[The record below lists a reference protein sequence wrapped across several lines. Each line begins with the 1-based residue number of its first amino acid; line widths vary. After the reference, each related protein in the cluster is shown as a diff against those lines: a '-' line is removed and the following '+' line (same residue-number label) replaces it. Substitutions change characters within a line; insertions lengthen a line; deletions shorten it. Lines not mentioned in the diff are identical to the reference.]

1 MKLEKVLMKT
11 IFKKTLVAVALA
23 GLSAN
28 AFAAVDT
35 VTDSVAVTYS
45 AQRLDNTATTVTIP
59 RENYEITLGAE
70 YAIGDIIK
78 FTFSNDAIA
87 ASQFRSTITTSDTLA
102 VTGLPAANVAGA
114 TLTLGLLSS
123 DATSVTY
130 RVTEVSA
137 ALTTVGQKF
146 TIAANATFAASAAK
160 LKTGSGITVT
170 YSAQTA
176 SGVII
181 DAGSTA
187 KPTFQLVHTA
197 TEYTS
202 KVDEA
207 LNATIDVEEGRLL
220 FSNVGGHSTTVD
232 RLGVTAAQVAGIDTD
247 GAAGP
252 LGVTAFTSPTALVKV
267 KHVINGD
274 FSWVVDATPAT
285 ASIVPVDATLA
296 IAGCTGA
303 VDAGDATWT
312 ATSVTF
318 ECTNAAAIDLDFN
331 VVQGSGTGASA
342 RVLPVGKYTYS
353 GDVTFNAGAADQV
366 LNVATGTAAG
376 EWTLN
381 GSNVNVPY
389 MVFGTLNGLAY
400 GQIINVANTSSVEG
414 DIVVDVWKDDGSV
427 LLSNIKVATSK
438 ANSTTS
444 IAGAIRTALAGAGFT
459 DGKVS
464 LRIVTN
470 APDNAVSVYSAYVDS
485 VTRERAIVNNDS
497 AVQYKGNA
505 L

>member
-1 MKLEKVLMKT
+1 MKT

-45 AQRLDNTATTVTIP
+45 VERLDNTASTVTIP

-87 ASQFRSTITTSDTLA
+87 ASQYRSTITTSNTLLA
-102 VTGLPAANVAGA
+102 TGLPDTNSAGA

-146 TIAANATFAASAAK
+146 TIAAGATLAASAAK
-160 LKTGSGITVT
+160 LKSGSGLTVT
-170 YSAQTA
+170 YAAQT
-176 SGVII
+176 SNGVVI

-202 KVDEA
+202 RVDEK

-220 FSNVGGHSTTVD
+220 FSNVGAHSTTVD
-232 RLGVTAAQVAGIDTD
+232 RLGVTAAQVPGIDTD
-247 GAAGP
+247 GTGALP
-252 LGVTAFTSPTALVKV
+252 VTNFTSPTTLVSV
-267 KHVINGD
+267 EHVIKGD
-274 FSWVVDATPAT
+274 FSWVVDSTPSTT
-285 ASIVPVDATLA
+285 ALNPVDATLA
-296 IAGCTGA
+296 ITGCTGA
-303 VDAGDATWT
+303 TDAGDATWT

-318 ECTNAAAIDLDFN
+318 ECTNAGAIDLDFN
-331 VVQGSGTGASA
+331 IVQANTTAGTSA
-342 RVLPVGKYTYS
+342 KVLPVGKYTYTA
-353 GDVTFNAGAADQV
+353 DVTYNAGAADKV
-366 LNVATGTAAG
+366 LNVASGADAG

-381 GSNVNVPY
+381 GSTVNVPY

-400 GQIINVANTSSVEG
+400 GQIINVANNSSVEG
-414 DIVVDVWKDDGSV
+414 DIVVDVWKEDGSV
-427 LLSNIKVATSK
+427 LLSNVKVATSK

-444 IAGAIRTALAGAGFT
+444 IAGAIRTALAAEGFT

-485 VTRERAIVNNDS
+485 MTRERAIVNNDS